1 VVRTKVQQKSR
12 LFKPDQD
19 SESPIIAGD
28 TSMTNTPKTLGNST
42 LQVGRIGLGCMGMSE
57 FYGGTRDEADHIKT
71 LHTAIDLG
79 INLFDTADMY
89 GVGHNEELV
98 SKAFSDRWDKV
109 TVATKFGVRRGA
121 NGEWLGISGRP
132 EYVKEACEKS
142 LKRLG
147 LETIDLY
154 YQHRP
159 DPNVPV
165 EESVGAMKELV
176 EEGKVRFIGLSEFST
191 EQIRAA
197 HAVHPITA
205 LQTEYSLWTRNVEA
219 GILEACRDLG
229 IAFVAYAPLGRGFLT
244 GAIPNREALDAN
256 DWRRENPRFSDEA
269 LAENARFVE
278 LIRDIAAQKGATEA
292 QVALAW
298 VLAQG
303 EDIFMIPGTR
313 RIERLKENLGAWKVQ
328 FTAAELAEIRSRL
341 PQETAGSR
349 Y

>member
-1 VVRTKVQQKSR
+1 
-12 LFKPDQD
+12 
-19 SESPIIAGD
+19 
-28 TSMTNTPKTLGNST
+28 MTNTPKTLGNST
-42 LQVGRIGLGCMGMSE
+42 LRVGRIGLGCMGMSE
-57 FYGGTRDEADHIKT
+57 FYGGTRDDASHIKT
-71 LHTAIDLG
+71 LHAAIDLG
-79 INLFDTADMY
+79 IHLFDTADMY
-89 GVGHNEELV
+89 GVGHNEELL
-98 SKAFSDRWDKV
+98 SRAFSDRWDKV

-121 NGEWLGISGRP
+121 KGEWLGVCGRP

-159 DPNVPV
+159 DPDVPV
-165 EESVGAMKELV
+165 EESVGAMGELV
-176 EEGKVRFIGLSEFST
+176 GEGKVRFIGLSEFSA

-205 LQTEYSLWTRNVEA
+205 LQTEYSLWTRNVEEE

-229 IAFVAYAPLGRGFLT
+229 IAFVAYSPLGRGFLT
-244 GAIPNREALDAN
+244 GAIPNREALDAK
-256 DWRRENPRFSDEA
+256 DWRRDNPRFSDEA
-269 LAENARFVE
+269 LAKNARFVE

-303 EDIFMIPGTR
+303 EDLFTIPGTR
-313 RIERLKENLGAWKVQ
+313 HIERLRENLGAWKVQ
-328 FTAAELAEIRSRL
+328 FTAEELAEIRSRL

>member
-1 VVRTKVQQKSR
+1 
-12 LFKPDQD
+12 
-19 SESPIIAGD
+19 
-28 TSMTNTPKTLGNST
+28 MTNTPKTLGNST

-57 FYGGTRDEADHIKT
+57 FYGGTVDDAGHIKI
-71 LHTAIDLG
+71 LQTAIDLG
-79 INLFDTADMY
+79 INHFDTADMY
-89 GVGHNEELV
+89 GVGHNEELL
-98 SKAFSDRWDKV
+98 SKAFSGRWDKI
-109 TVATKFGVRRGA
+109 TVATKFGVQRGA
-121 NGEWLGISGRP
+121 NGEWLGICGRP

-176 EEGKVRFIGLSEFST
+176 EEGKVRFIGLSEFSA
-191 EQIRAA
+191 EQLRAA
-197 HAVHPITA
+197 HGIHPITA
-205 LQTEYSLWTRNVEA
+205 LQTEYSLWTRNVEEE
-219 GILEACRDLG
+219 GILEACRELG
-229 IAFVAYAPLGRGFLT
+229 IAFVAYSPLGRGFLT
-244 GAIPNREALDAN
+244 GAIPNREALDTT
-256 DWRRENPRFSDEA
+256 DWRLENPRFSDEA

-278 LIRDIAAQKGATEA
+278 LIRDIAAQKDATEA

-298 VLAQG
+298 ILAQG
-303 EDIFMIPGTR
+303 EDVFMIPGTR
-313 RIERLKENLGAWKVQ
+313 HIERLKENLGSWKVQ
-328 FTAAELAEIRSRL
+328 FTAEELEEIRKRL

>member
-1 VVRTKVQQKSR
+1 
-12 LFKPDQD
+12 
-19 SESPIIAGD
+19 
-28 TSMTNTPKTLGNST
+28 MTNTPTALGNST

-57 FYGGTRDEADHIKT
+57 FYGGTRDEARHIET
-71 LHTAIDLG
+71 LHAAIDLG
-79 INLFDTADMY
+79 VNHFDTADMY
-89 GVGHNEELV
+89 GAGHNEELLAR
-98 SKAFSDRWDKV
+98 AFSDRWNEV
-109 TVATKFGVRRGA
+109 TVATKFGVKRGA
-121 NGEWLGISGRP
+121 SGEWLGFSARP

-147 LETIDLY
+147 RETIDLY

-159 DPNVPV
+159 DPDVPV
-165 EESVGAMKELV
+165 EESVGALKELV
-176 EEGKVRFIGLSEFST
+176 EEGKVRFVGLSEFSP

-205 LQTEYSLWTRNVEA
+205 LQTEYSLWTRDVEKE

-229 IAFVAYAPLGRGFLT
+229 IALVAYSPLGRGFLT
-244 GAIPNREALDAN
+244 GAIPSREALDAN
-256 DWRRENPRFSDEA
+256 DWRRDNPRFSDEA
-269 LAENARFVE
+269 LAENARFLE
-278 LIRDIAAQKGATEA
+278 LLRDIATQKGATEA

-303 EDIFMIPGTR
+303 EDIFTIPGTR

-328 FTAAELAEIRSRL
+328 LTAEDLAEIRSRL
-341 PQETAGSR
+341 PLETAGSR

>member
-1 VVRTKVQQKSR
+1 M
-12 LFKPDQD
+12 
-19 SESPIIAGD
+19 
-28 TSMTNTPKTLGNST
+28 TSTPKKLGNST
-42 LQVGRIGLGCMGMSE
+42 LRLGRIGLGCMGMSE
-57 FYGGTRDEADHIKT
+57 FYGGTRDEAGHIET
-71 LHTAIDLG
+71 LHAAVDLG
-79 INLFDTADMY
+79 INHFDTADMY

-98 SKAFSDRWDKV
+98 SKAFRGRWDKV
-109 TVATKFGVRRGA
+109 TVATKFGVRRGPG
-121 NGEWLGISGRP
+121 GEWQGVCGRP

-147 LETIDLY
+147 LEKIDLY

-165 EESVGAMKELV
+165 QESVGAMKELV
-176 EEGKVRFIGLSEFST
+176 EEGKVRFIGVSEFSA

-205 LQTEYSLWTRNVEA
+205 LQTEYSLWTRNVEEE
-219 GILEACRDLG
+219 GILAACRDLG

-244 GAIPNREALDAN
+244 GAIPNREALDTN
-256 DWRRENPRFSDEA
+256 DWRRDNPRFSDQA
-269 LAENARFVE
+269 LAENARFLE
-278 LIRDIAAQKGATEA
+278 LVRDIAAQKGATEA

-303 EDIFMIPGTR
+303 DDVFTIPGTR
-313 RIERLKENLGAWKVQ
+313 RIERLKENLGAFGVP
-328 FTAAELAEIRSRL
+328 FTAEELARIRSRL

>member
-1 VVRTKVQQKSR
+1 
-12 LFKPDQD
+12 
-19 SESPIIAGD
+19 
-28 TSMTNTPKTLGNST
+28 MTNTPTALGNST

-57 FYGGTRDEADHIKT
+57 FYAGTRDEAKHIET
-71 LHTAIDLG
+71 LHAAVDLG
-79 INLFDTADMY
+79 INHFDTADMY
-89 GVGHNEELV
+89 GAGHNEELLAR
-98 SKAFSDRWDKV
+98 AFSDRWDKV
-109 TVATKFGVRRGA
+109 TVATKFGVQRGP
-121 NGEWLGISGRP
+121 NGEWLGFSARP
-132 EYVKEACEKS
+132 DYVKEACEKS

-147 LETIDLY
+147 RETIDLY

-159 DPNVPV
+159 DPDVPV
-165 EESVGAMKELV
+165 EESVGALKELV
-176 EEGKVRFIGLSEFST
+176 EEGKVRFIGLSEFSP

-205 LQTEYSLWTRNVEA
+205 LQTEYSLWTRNVEEE
-219 GILEACRDLG
+219 GVLDTCRDLG

-244 GAIPNREALDAN
+244 GAIPNREALDAK
-256 DWRRENPRFSDEA
+256 DWRRDNPRFSDEA
-269 LAENARFVE
+269 LAENARFLE
-278 LIRDIAAQKGATEA
+278 LIRDIATQKGATEA

-328 FTAAELAEIRSRL
+328 FTTEELAEIRSRL

>member
-1 VVRTKVQQKSR
+1 
-12 LFKPDQD
+12 
-19 SESPIIAGD
+19 
-28 TSMTNTPKTLGNST
+28 MTNTPKTLGNST

-57 FYGGTRDEADHIKT
+57 FYGGTVDDAGHIKI
-71 LHTAIDLG
+71 LQTAIDLG
-79 INLFDTADMY
+79 INHFDTADMY
-89 GVGHNEELV
+89 GVGHNEELL
-98 SKAFSDRWDKV
+98 SKAFSDRWDKI
-109 TVATKFGVRRGA
+109 TVATKFGVQRGA
-121 NGEWLGISGRP
+121 NGEWLGICGRP

-176 EEGKVRFIGLSEFST
+176 EQGKVRFLGLSEFSA
-191 EQIRAA
+191 EQLRAA
-197 HAVHPITA
+197 HGVHPITA
-205 LQTEYSLWTRNVEA
+205 LQTEYSLWTRNVEEE
-219 GILEACRDLG
+219 GILEACRELG
-229 IAFVAYAPLGRGFLT
+229 IAFVAYSPLGRGFLT
-244 GAIPNREALDAN
+244 GAIPNREALDTT
-256 DWRRENPRFSDEA
+256 DWRLENPRFSDEA

-278 LIRDIAAQKGATEA
+278 LIRDIAAQKDATEA

-298 VLAQG
+298 ILAQG
-303 EDIFMIPGTR
+303 EDVFMIPGTR
-313 RIERLKENLGAWKVQ
+313 HIERLKENLGSWKVQ
-328 FTAAELAEIRSRL
+328 FTAEELEEIRKRL

>member
-1 VVRTKVQQKSR
+1 
-12 LFKPDQD
+12 
-19 SESPIIAGD
+19 
-28 TSMTNTPKTLGNST
+28 MTNTQRTLGNST

-57 FYGGTRDEADHIKT
+57 FYGGTRDEAAHIKT
-71 LHTAIDLG
+71 LHAAIDLG
-79 INLFDTADMY
+79 INHFDTADMY
-89 GVGHNEELV
+89 GVGHNEELL

-165 EESVGAMKELV
+165 EESVGAMKKLV
-176 EEGKVRFIGLSEFST
+176 EEGKVRFIGLSEFSA

-205 LQTEYSLWTRNVEA
+205 LQTEYSLWTRNVEEE

-229 IAFVAYAPLGRGFLT
+229 IAFVAYSPLGRGFLT
-244 GAIPNREALDAN
+244 GAIQSREALDAS
-256 DWRRENPRFSDEA
+256 DFRRNNPRFSEEA
-269 LAENARFVE
+269 FAKNASFLA
-278 LIRDIAAQKGATEA
+278 LIRDIAARKGATEA

-303 EDIFMIPGTR
+303 EDVFMIPGTR
-313 RIERLKENLGAWKVQ
+313 RIERLKENLGAWRVQ
-328 FTAAELAEIRSRL
+328 FTAEELADIRSRL

>member
-1 VVRTKVQQKSR
+1 
-12 LFKPDQD
+12 
-19 SESPIIAGD
+19 
-28 TSMTNTPKTLGNST
+28 MTNTPKTLGNST

-57 FYGGTRDEADHIKT
+57 FYGGTRDEAGHIKT
-71 LHTAIDLG
+71 LHAAIDLG
-79 INLFDTADMY
+79 INHFDTADMY

-121 NGEWLGISGRP
+121 NGEWLGICGRP

-159 DPNVPV
+159 DPDVPV

-176 EEGKVRFIGLSEFST
+176 EEGKVRFIGLSEFSA

-205 LQTEYSLWTRNVEA
+205 LQTEYSLWTRNVEEE
-219 GILEACRDLG
+219 GILETCRDLG
-229 IAFVAYAPLGRGFLT
+229 IAFVAYSPLGRGFLT
-244 GAIPNREALDAN
+244 GAIPNREALDAD
-256 DWRRENPRFSDEA
+256 DWRRDNPRFSDEA

-328 FTAAELAEIRSRL
+328 FTAEELAEIRSRL

>member
-1 VVRTKVQQKSR
+1 
-12 LFKPDQD
+12 
-19 SESPIIAGD
+19 
-28 TSMTNTPKTLGNST
+28 MTNTPKALGNST

-57 FYGGTRDEADHIKT
+57 FYGGTRDEAAHIKT
-71 LHTAIDLG
+71 LHAAIELG
-79 INLFDTADMY
+79 INHFDTADMY
-89 GVGHNEELV
+89 GSGHNEELV

-109 TVATKFGVRRGA
+109 TVATKFGVQRGP
-121 NGEWLGISGRP
+121 NGEFLGVCGRP
-132 EYVKEACEKS
+132 EYVKEACDKS

-147 LETIDLY
+147 VETIDLY

-176 EEGKVRFIGLSEFST
+176 EKGKVRFIGLSEFSA

-205 LQTEYSLWTRNVEA
+205 LQTEYSLWTRDVENE

-229 IAFVAYAPLGRGFLT
+229 IAFVAYSPLGRGFLT
-244 GAIPNREALDAN
+244 GAIPNKDALDAN
-256 DWRRENPRFSDEA
+256 DFRRNNPRFSDEA
-269 LAENARFVE
+269 VAENVRFVE
-278 LIRDIAAQKGATEA
+278 LIRDIAARKSATEA

-313 RIERLKENLGAWKVQ
+313 RIERLKENLAAWKVQ
-328 FTAAELAEIRSRL
+328 FTAGELAEIRSRL

>member
-1 VVRTKVQQKSR
+1 
-12 LFKPDQD
+12 
-19 SESPIIAGD
+19 
-28 TSMTNTPKTLGNST
+28 MTNTPRTLGSST

-57 FYGGTRDEADHIKT
+57 FYGGTRDEASHIKT
-71 LHTAIDLG
+71 LHAAVDLG
-79 INLFDTADMY
+79 INHFDSADMY
-89 GVGHNEELV
+89 GVGHNEELI

-109 TVATKFGVRRGA
+109 SVATKFGVQRGA
-121 NGEWLGISGRP
+121 NGEWLGFCGRP
-132 EYVKEACEKS
+132 EYVKEACAKS

-154 YQHRP
+154 YLHRP
-159 DPNVPV
+159 DPKVPL
-165 EESVGAMKELV
+165 EESVGAMQELV
-176 EEGKVRFIGLSEFST
+176 EEGKVRFIGLCEVSA
-191 EQIRAA
+191 EQLRAA

-205 LQTEYSLWTRNVEA
+205 HQTEYSLWTRDVEEE
-219 GILEACRDLG
+219 GGLQACHDLG
-229 IAFVAYAPLGRGFLT
+229 IALVAYSPLGRGFLT

-256 DWRRENPRFSDEA
+256 DWRRDNPRFSDEA

-278 LIRDIAAQKGATEA
+278 LIRDIAAQKDATEA

-303 EDIFMIPGTR
+303 EDVFMIPGTR

-328 FTAAELAEIRSRL
+328 FTADELAEIRSRL
-341 PQETAGSR
+341 PLETAGSR

>member
-1 VVRTKVQQKSR
+1 
-12 LFKPDQD
+12 
-19 SESPIIAGD
+19 
-28 TSMTNTPKTLGNST
+28 MTNAPETLGNSN

-57 FYGGTRDEADHIKT
+57 FYGGTRDDAGHIET
-71 LHTAIDLG
+71 LHAAIDLG
-79 INLFDTADMY
+79 INHFDTADMY
-89 GVGHNEELV
+89 GVGHNEELI
-98 SKAFSDRWDKV
+98 SKAFSDRWDRV
-109 TVATKFGVRRGA
+109 TVATKFGVQRGA

-147 LETIDLY
+147 RETIDLY

-176 EEGKVRFIGLSEFST
+176 EQGKVRFIGVSEFSA

-205 LQTEYSLWTRNVEA
+205 LQTEYSLWTREVEED
-219 GILEACRDLG
+219 GVLKACRDLG
-229 IAFVAYAPLGRGFLT
+229 IAFVAYSPLGRGFLT
-244 GAIPNREALDAN
+244 GTIANKEALDA
-256 DWRRENPRFSDEA
+256 DDFRRTNPRFSDEA

-278 LIRDIAAQKGATEA
+278 LIREVAAAKGVTAA

-303 EDIFMIPGTR
+303 DDVFVIPGTR
-313 RIERLKENLGAWKVQ
+313 RVERLKENLGAWKVQ
-328 FTAAELAEIRSRL
+328 FSAEELAEIRSRL
-341 PQETAGSR
+341 PRDTAGAR

>member
-1 VVRTKVQQKSR
+1 
-12 LFKPDQD
+12 
-19 SESPIIAGD
+19 
-28 TSMTNTPKTLGNST
+28 MTNTPKTLGNST
-42 LQVGRIGLGCMGMSE
+42 LEVGRIGLGCMGMSE
-57 FYGGTRDEADHIKT
+57 FYGGTRDEAAHIKT
-71 LHTAIDLG
+71 LHAAIELG
-79 INLFDTADMY
+79 IQHFDTADMY
-89 GVGHNEELV
+89 GAGHNEELLG
-98 SKAFSDRWDKV
+98 KAFADRWAKV

-132 EYVKEACEKS
+132 EYVKQACEKS
-142 LKRLG
+142 LERLG
-147 LETIDLY
+147 VETLDLY

-176 EEGKVRFIGLSEFST
+176 EAGKVRFIGVSEFSA

-205 LQTEYSLWTRNVEA
+205 LQTEYSLWTRNVEHD
-219 GILEACRDLG
+219 GTLQTCRELG
-229 IAFVAYAPLGRGFLT
+229 IALVAYSPLGRGFLT
-244 GAIPNREALDAN
+244 GAIPNREALDQN
-256 DWRRENPRFSDEA
+256 DWRRQNPRFSDEA

-278 LIRDIAAQKGATEA
+278 LIRDVAERKGATAA

-303 EDIFMIPGTR
+303 EDIFVIPGTR
-313 RIERLKENLGAWKVQ
+313 SIERLKENLGAWTV
-328 FTAAELAEIRSRL
+328 ELTGEELLEIRSRL
-341 PQETAGSR
+341 PKETVGAR